1 VDIGWKISTLLLML
15 IDSSS
20 LLPPTAAIFKYG
32 DSELLDCRFLD
43 LSERL
48 AAASLALELVS
59 NDCWILI

>member
-1 VDIGWKISTLLLML
+1 ML